1 LDALIRRRLRCFRLN
16 GPAAALHGDRSAFRN
31 HEKRPGGGTGGHR
44 GKLAGSRS
52 AASASIIPVG
62 ISLVPLLN
70 LICTNVP
77 GSPTPRY
84 RVGKR
89 MLSSYPHVSTGY
101 ELGVGVAVQ
110 SYNGKM
116 CFGLAADAVA
126 AADVKSLRDFIG
138 ASWEELC
145 RAAGFRPAARPAAR
159 RRRPTAKR
167 RGPKPQPVS
176 VQEPPPVM
184 EPAPTLDHAKIA

>member
-1 LDALIRRRLRCFRLN
+1 M
-16 GPAAALHGDRSAFRN
+16 
-31 HEKRPGGGTGGHR
+31 
-44 GKLAGSRS
+44 
-52 AASASIIPVG
+52 
-62 ISLVPLLN
+62 PLLN

-145 RAAGFRPAARPAAR
+145 RAAGLRPAARPAAR
-159 RRRPTAKR
+159 RRRPNGETQSPEAAACER
-167 RGPKPQPVS
+167 AGAAARYGTCAHPGSCEDSVS
-176 VQEPPPVM
+176 PCQTRLPLCIPIS
-184 EPAPTLDHAKIA
+184 AGA

>member
-1 LDALIRRRLRCFRLN
+1 M
-16 GPAAALHGDRSAFRN
+16 
-31 HEKRPGGGTGGHR
+31 
-44 GKLAGSRS
+44 
-52 AASASIIPVG
+52 G

-167 RGPKPQPVS
+167 RAPKPQPVS